1 MMLALLSMV
10 SLLLLLGTALGLEAN
25 WVGNDE
31 NAPLPQSAKY
41 RDNLRKLCA
50 ILDKGGRLPTS
61 YSGDRRKVLISMC
74 SKLKRDDENVS
85 GAVTIST
92 IKNTVLALGCGGLAL
107 FAIREHG
114 PTLLRWVRARFGSKR
129 STSSSTDKVKRTRGG
144 AKDDLVNAILTDAS
158 LEQLSALREARLK
171 RFAATDL
178 ASQPHTS
185 ASTPMLED

>member
-1 MMLALLSMV
+1 
-10 SLLLLLGTALGLEAN
+10 
-25 WVGNDE
+25 
-31 NAPLPQSAKY
+31 
-41 RDNLRKLCA
+41 
-50 ILDKGGRLPTS
+50 
-61 YSGDRRKVLISMC
+61 MC

-92 IKNTVLALGCGGLAL
+92 IKNTVFALGCGGLAL

-114 PTLLRWVRARFGSKR
+114 PTLLRWVRARFGS
-129 STSSSTDKVKRTRGG
+129 TSSTDKVKRTRGG
-144 AKDDLVNAILTDAS
+144 ATDVLVNAILTSDAAS
-158 LEQLSALREARLK
+158 LEQLAALREARLK